1 MIAMC
6 KGKDS
11 AQSDKSLR
19 NKAEK
24 YLQEQGLLHDTPL
37 ILEDTVRLL
46 HELQVHHIE
55 LGMQNDE
62 LLQMRIKAEAALDKY
77 TDLYDFAPAG
87 YLTLDRN
94 NTITNVN
101 FLAASLMGNERSK
114 LIGRQFGVFL
124 VEESRSVFSKFV
136 DQAFDGI
143 ANTNCEVLLH
153 NESGSTR
160 TVRISAV
167 TSSTGQDCRMIMVDI
182 TNYKQE
188 EEQLR
193 GDKKKLENVVT
204 ARTADLKEV
213 NLRLQ
218 KDIAERTQMEEDLKK
233 SEERYRHLLS
243 SITSYV
249 YSVHLSGGL
258 AFHTEHG
265 EGCEAVSGYTQE
277 DYANDS
283 SLWIAM
289 IPDEDRPMVEDA
301 ITRIVSSHK
310 PITLEHRI
318 IDKSGML
325 HWIHNTLVPHPDAS
339 GVINSYD
346 GIITDITERKLLQ
359 QKQARLEMEALQGE
373 KLRALGELAS
383 VVAHEVR
390 NPLNAIVIAVELIS
404 KHIQDNP
411 ECIKYVDRIQRQINR
426 LDNLM
431 KDLLELRRPEEA
443 RNRQCC
449 TLVSICRMAA
459 DSWMQSNKPLHRLTT
474 AFSPEADKIMVF
486 VDPER
491 VVQVMINLLDNAAQ
505 HSPQGTR
512 IKISACALVDGMAS
526 IRVSDLG
533 EGLSESALL
542 HAFDPTFT
550 TRKGGSGLGLSIVK
564 HIIESYLGKMTCW
577 NNTPPPGCTVEILLP
592 IAVETNL

>member
-1 MIAMC
+1 MIAMT
-6 KGKDS
+6 KRKSSDT
-11 AQSDKSLR
+11 SDKGLR
-19 NKAEK
+19 QQAEE
-24 YLQEQGLLHDTPL
+24 YLQGQSISPDTPL
-37 ILEDTVRLL
+37 MQDDTVRLL

-62 LLQMRIKAEAALDKY
+62 LLRMRSKAEAALDRY

-101 FLAASLMGNERSK
+101 FLAASLMESERSQ
-114 LIGRQFGVFL
+114 LIGRPFGLFV
-124 VEESRSVFSKFV
+124 VEESRPVLNKFV
-136 DQAFDGI
+136 EQAFAGI
-143 ANTNCEVLLH
+143 TNASCEVQLH
-153 NESGSTR
+153 REGGSSR
-160 TVRISAV
+160 AVRISAI
-167 TSSTGQDCRMIMVDI
+167 TSATGKDCRMIMVDI
-182 TNYKQE
+182 TNYKHE

-193 GDKKKLENVVT
+193 GAHKQLEKIVA
-204 ARTADLKEV
+204 ARTADLKEA

-218 KDIAERTQMEEDLKK
+218 QDIAERTQVEEDLKK

-243 SITSYV
+243 SITNYV
-249 YSVHLSGGL
+249 YSVHVSGGL
-258 AFHTEHG
+258 AFRTEHG

-277 DYANDS
+277 DYASDA

-289 IPDEDRPMVEDA
+289 IPEEDRPMVTDA
-301 ITRIVSSHK
+301 ITRIMSTDK
-310 PITLEHRI
+310 PITIEHRI
-318 IDKSGML
+318 VDKTGQL
-325 HWIHNTLVPHPDAS
+325 HWIRNTLVPHPDAD
-339 GVINSYD
+339 GVMNSYD

-359 QKQARLEMEALQGE
+359 QKQSCLEMEALQGE

-459 DSWMQSNKPLHRLTT
+459 DSWMQSNKPLHRLIT

-491 VVQVMINLLDNAAQ
+491 VVQVMVNLLDNAAQ
-505 HSPQGTR
+505 HSHEGTE
-512 IKISACALVDGMAS
+512 IQIECALVDGMAS
-526 IRVSDLG
+526 IRVRDHG
-533 EGLSESALL
+533 EGLSDSALL

-564 HIIESYLGKMTCW
+564 HIIESYLGKMRCW
-577 NNTPPPGCTVEILLP
+577 NNTSPLGCTVEILLP